1 MGFNRTDATLATS
14 TNSVV
19 NIMYQSDV
27 PLLIQDMP
35 STVVILTTLEG
46 HQTNKTLENEQNT

>member
-1 MGFNRTDATLATS
+1 MGFNRTDSTSASS

-19 NIMYQSDV
+19 NINDQSDV

-46 HQTNKTLENEQNT
+46 HQTNKTFKHEQNT